1 MEKISQG
8 YSFLLK
14 NEEYSLD
21 IIFNYQTPNGISYK
35 GITIQKKNC
44 EIKALNN
51 ENLNNL
57 FNAKEIL
64 PNNYIES
71 LANIGLIS
79 ISGIVCF
86 LYLSKNDVILLND
99 TDDNIFYKIKNLKY
113 IPLNGNVKEFNKN
126 EFDKDFEKFK
136 NFFISENLFFSF
148 CKYGN
153 NILNHHIDI
162 SNNFVYNE
170 NYFRLFN
177 DYFVSE
183 YVTLLNKGFYNHFN
197 IQQTLNDNIK
207 CTIDIDIMIRNRIN
221 YDNNNLIKI
230 EDYQKEKE
238 SIKEIDIDIFSDR
251 INKKINYHFYAY
263 YNKQIPDY
271 NLLYSLFTKDKDE
284 AKALF
289 ISALDDN
296 NNEKILNKEEFI
308 NVNEKMKDKYEI
320 QFSNDCKK
328 NNIKNFILSNY
339 EKIKNIF
346 IENKKEL
353 NDENNINNKLL
364 IITCSN
370 SNSIFNLIQETIHS
384 IIKIFFTTYI
394 NEDSDKNKELL
405 DKAKLNID
413 NYFNFVDEIICKRMM
428 LFYKLKLPKIEYVSK
443 EYINSLKNNQQIIN
457 IPIPKKTFSTFILT
471 YNAAGMDEDKI
482 NSINFSKLLFPEK
495 SKKYFE
501 SQENENKF
509 PLFYCVGLEEVVNLN
524 PKNILLGGEK
534 DKYDLWEE
542 KITSELKS
550 KCNYILLTKCN
561 LVGILF
567 FLFVKETE
575 INKIK
580 NIKSGKFKTGFH
592 GQLGNKGSCYVEFE
606 YDNKTYGFNHGHLAA
621 GGKNKNNQKR
631 KDNLIQILNYKSN
644 KNEDEFYM
652 KDFYFILGDL
662 NFRVNNNINIIH
674 NWLFNLKFS
683 STQPTNQENPKEK
696 EIKKNIDI
704 NMEDTKEN
712 EENENIEN
720 IFYQIDENVFM
731 KYFGSDYW
739 KYDQLNIFKED
750 LMEYDIKEHNISF
763 PPTYKYIKN
772 TNNYN
777 LLKREPAWTDR
788 ILFKENNLIK
798 SIIYDRIELNYSDHK
813 PVFAIFEINY

>member
-1 MEKISQG
+1 MEQISQD

-207 CTIDIDIMIRNRIN
+207 CKIDIDIMIRNRIN
-221 YDNNNLIKI
+221 YDNNDNLIKI
-230 EDYQKEKE
+230 DDDQKEKE

-263 YNKQIPDY
+263 YNKIPNY

-296 NNEKILNKEEFI
+296 NNEKTLNKEEFI

-320 QFSNDCKK
+320 IFTNDCKK
-328 NNIKNFILSNY
+328 NNIKNFILTNY

-364 IITCSN
+364 IISCSN
-370 SNSIFNLIQETIHS
+370 NSSIFNLIQETIHS

-606 YDNKTYGFNHGHLAA
+606 YDKKTYGFNHGHLAA

-683 STQPTNQENPKEK
+683 SPQPTNQENPKEK

-798 SIIYDRIELNYSDHK
+798 ALLYDRLEINYSDHK
-813 PVFAIFEINY
+813 PVFSIFEINY